1 MYASMTTD
9 QRNLLWSASG
19 AAAFV
24 LAGALFGFNGVA
36 GLLFALMFGFSVVE
50 VRSQH
55 EPGTPNFRQL
65 TPDARN
71 IIGAWIAVVAFTIAA
86 ALFGLAGIAALIALA
101 VAWLIYETRRPFR

>member
-1 MYASMTTD
+1 MYASMTAD
-9 QRNLLWSASG
+9 QRKLLWSTLAF
-19 AAAFV
+19 AAFV

-36 GLLFALMFGFSVVE
+36 GLLIALMFGFSVVE

-55 EPGTPNFRQL
+55 LPGSPIFRQL

-71 IIGAWIAVVAFTIAA
+71 FIGFWIALVVFTVVA
-86 ALFGLAGIAALIALA
+86 ALFGLAGVVALIALA